1 MTANSN
7 TELFNTSDGLV
18 AKNVK
23 RNDIGSREQFSLQA
37 TLEGGGHDDASYHP
51 RKSVQGV
58 RPSDGERALA
68 KASE

>member
-37 TLEGGGHDDASYHP
+37 TLEGGGHDDASYQ
-51 RKSVQGV
+51 KSVQGV